1 MKTPDVSTPLRLNGG
16 GDISCESQENVVSI
30 EQQSYCVLTND
41 LADSSHST
49 SNSQDDEEV
58 GCQVE
63 FLFENI
69 PSIISCPLKDA
80 GKGVG
85 DENSDTYDEPD
96 GFSDTSELRSLS
108 EESPPCNKNETS
120 LKSIT
125 TLDLTPTVLKAIGGG
140 PTSKF

>member
-1 MKTPDVSTPLRLNGG
+1 M
-16 GDISCESQENVVSI
+16 VSI

-69 PSIISCPLKDA
+69 PSISSSPLKDA

-85 DENSDTYDEPD
+85 DENSDTCDEPD
-96 GFSDTSELRSLS
+96 GFSGFGLGQPR
-108 EESPPCNKNETS
+108 
-120 LKSIT
+120 
-125 TLDLTPTVLKAIGGG
+125 V
-140 PTSKF
+140 